1 MRPQPHQKQEI
12 AKMLAQQFEA
22 YISEI
27 ANGGYLDDLSD
38 TALIAYTKQIDPL
51 SIVTLQPSMLP
62 DDNGEYL
69 VEFSDG
75 STGHFNRYDTTI

>member
-1 MRPQPHQKQEI
+1 MRPQPHKKQEV
-12 AKMLAQQFEA
+12 AKMLAQQFED
-22 YISEI
+22 YISETG
-27 ANGGYLDDLSD
+27 NGGYLDDLSD
-38 TALIAYTKQIDPL
+38 VALIAYAKQIDPQ

-75 STGHFNRYDTTI
+75 STGHFNRYDPTN